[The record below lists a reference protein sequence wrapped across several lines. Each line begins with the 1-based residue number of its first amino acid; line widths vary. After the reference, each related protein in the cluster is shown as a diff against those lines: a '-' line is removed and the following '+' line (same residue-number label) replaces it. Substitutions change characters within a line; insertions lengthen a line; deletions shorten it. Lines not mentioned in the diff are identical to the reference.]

1 MASSLSS
8 YLGEIGRHQ
17 LLTPEQELT
26 LGRKVQAMAAL
37 QERCRQAGGTGSACD
52 YSDLERR
59 TLRLG
64 ERAKNQMIT
73 ANLRLV
79 VNLAKRYQ
87 NKGLDLLDLIQEG
100 TLGLTRAVEKYDPTR
115 GHRFSTYAYWWIRQG
130 LNRALSTQSRT
141 IRIPV
146 NVNEKLTR
154 LRAAKARYLQV
165 HGVNPSP
172 AQLARLMAIPLV
184 DVEELLNCELRSVTV
199 SLQGLVK
206 AKSDPSELVDVL
218 PSPEPPP
225 LERAELAERSATV
238 WTLLDRANLTPKER
252 TVVMLRF
259 GLDGSHEWRTL
270 AEVEDLLGCELR
282 SVTVSLQGA
291 VRSKADP
298 SELVDVLPSEEM
310 PPMERAELAER
321 TDSVW
326 KLLERASLTP
336 KERTVVML
344 RFGLDG
350 SHEWRTLAEV
360 ARQLDCSR
368 EYCRQVV
375 QRALRK
381 LRKTGIESGLVEA

>member
-1 MASSLSS
+1 MASSLSAF
-8 YLGEIGRHQ
+8 LGEIGRHQ

-26 LGRKVQAMAAL
+26 LGRKVQAMIAL
-37 QERCRQAGGTGSACD
+37 QERCAQAGGSGPACD
-52 YSDLERR
+52 YDDLERR
-59 TLRLG
+59 AMRNG
-64 ERAKNQMIT
+64 ERAKRQMIT

-87 NKGLDLLDLIQEG
+87 GKGLDLLDLIQEG
-100 TLGLTRAVEKYDPTR
+100 TIGLTRAVEKFDPTR

-154 LRAAKARYLQV
+154 LRAAKARHLQA
-165 HGVNPSP
+165 HGQAPSP
-172 AQLARLMAIPLV
+172 NELAQAM
-184 DVEELLNCELRSVTV
+184 
-199 SLQGLVK
+199 GL
-206 AKSDPSELVDVL
+206 P
-218 PSPEPPP
+218 
-225 LERAELAERSATV
+225 RAEVDE
-238 WTLLDRANLTPKER
+238 
-252 TVVMLRF
+252 
-259 GLDGSHEWRTL
+259 
-270 AEVEDLLGCELR
+270 LLGCELR

-298 SELVDVLPSEEM
+298 SELVDVLPSQE
-310 PPMERAELAER
+310 PAPMERAEQAER
-321 TDSVW
+321 SASVW
-326 KLLERASLTP
+326 TLLEKASLTP

-360 ARQLDCSR
+360 ARQLSCSR

-381 LRKTGIESGLVEA
+381 LRKAGIESGLVDA

>member
-1 MASSLSS
+1 MASSLSA

-26 LGRKVQAMAAL
+26 LGRKVQAMVAL
-37 QERCRQAGGTGSACD
+37 HERCAQAGGQGAACD
-52 YSDLERR
+52 YDELERR

-64 ERAKNQMIT
+64 ERAKNHMIT

-87 NKGLDLLDLIQEG
+87 GKGLDLLDLIQEG

-146 NVNEKLTR
+146 NVNEKLTKI
-154 LRAAKARYLQV
+154 RAAKARYLQAN
-165 HGVNPSP
+165 GTLPSP
-172 AQLARLMAIPLV
+172 GTLADLLHLSKQE
-184 DVEELLNCELRSVTV
+184 VEELLTCELRSVTV
-199 SLQGLVK
+199 SLQGVVK
-206 AKSDPSELVDVL
+206 SKSDPSELVDVL
-218 PSPEPPP
+218 PSAELPP
-225 LERAELAERSATV
+225 LERAELAERISVV
-238 WTLLDRANLTPKER
+238 W
-252 TVVMLRF
+252 
-259 GLDGSHEWRTL
+259 S
-270 AEVEDLLGCELR
+270 
-282 SVTVSLQGA
+282 
-291 VRSKADP
+291 
-298 SELVDVLPSEEM
+298 
-310 PPMERAELAER
+310 
-321 TDSVW
+321 
-326 KLLERASLTP
+326 LLEQASLTP
-336 KERTVVML
+336 KERTVIML

-360 ARQLDCSR
+360 ARQLQCSR

>member
-37 QERCRQAGGTGSACD
+37 QERCRQAGGEGPACV
-52 YSDLERR
+52 YNDLERR

-154 LRAAKARYLQV
+154 LRAAKARFLQV

-172 AQLARLMAIPLV
+172 SQLATLLEIPLG
-184 DVEELLNCELRSVTV
+184 DVEDLLGCELRSVTV

-218 PSPEPPP
+218 PSPEPAPM
-225 LERAELAERSATV
+225 ERAELAERSATV
-238 WTLLDRANLTPKER
+238 WTLLD
-252 TVVMLRF
+252 
-259 GLDGSHEWRTL
+259 
-270 AEVEDLLGCELR
+270 
-282 SVTVSLQGA
+282 
-291 VRSKADP
+291 
-298 SELVDVLPSEEM
+298 
-310 PPMERAELAER
+310 
-321 TDSVW
+321 
-326 KLLERASLTP
+326 RASLTP

-381 LRKTGIESGLVEA
+381 LRKTGIEYGLVEA